1 MEILLYPPAAFLI
14 YILLVMLIERGGKTL
29 AGQEHPNPLKSS
41 IYSSGEKASSY
52 RAVPGYRPFFLIAF
66 FFAFLH
72 LGMLVVGTGNLNW
85 SEGVYLV
92 GMILALIALILG

>member
-14 YILLVMLIERGGKTL
+14 YLLLVMLIERAGKIL
-29 AGQEHPNPLKSS
+29 AGQEHPNPLKSAA
-41 IYSSGEKASSY
+41 YGSGEKAPSY
-52 RAVPGYRPFFLIAF
+52 RAVPGYRPFFMIAF

-85 SEGVYLV
+85 SEGVYLA
-92 GMILALIALILG
+92 GLIMALIALILG

>member
-14 YILLVMLIERGGKTL
+14 YILLVLLIERAGKIL
-29 AGQEHPNPLKSS
+29 AGEEHPNPLKSAT
-41 IYSSGEKASSY
+41 YGSGEKAPSY

-72 LGMLVVGTGNLNW
+72 LGMLVAGTGNLNW
-85 SEGVYLV
+85 SEGVYLA
-92 GMILALIALILG
+92 GLILALVALILG

>member
-14 YILLVMLIERGGKTL
+14 YLLLVLLIERAGKML

-41 IYSSGEKASSY
+41 TYGGGEKAPSY
-52 RAVPGYRPFFLIAF
+52 RAAPGYRPFFLIAF

-72 LGMLVVGTGNLNW
+72 LGMLIVGTGNLNW
-85 SEGVYLV
+85 SQGVYLA
-92 GMILALIALILG
+92 GLIMALIALILG